1 MNINNLTSL
10 MPNMAGSISESTETS
25 NGKSFFESLMNCR
38 EEKVDKHKV
47 FVKEK
52 DKDKITEDVV
62 ENINKAVNEIEDG
75 SKEEII
81 EEIMALLQ
89 TLNIPIVD
97 NTNLPIIIDLDFTN
111 ILEEIG
117 VKLIE
122 DVALEANTESLQFI
136 EIDENKIEN
145 KIEDNIDKLLSYL
158 SDKDGNVIKKEKFI
172 ELINTTTAQESKDEV
187 AGIDM
192 VKMVFNID
200 SSNGKENSED
210 DILAKLLSLE
220 DYELNKTEVTDGE
233 DYISESVD
241 IFTDVLNGKN
251 ISSKPSINE
260 SNPKIILKKTLSTD
274 VDLEENGELLQ
285 FIKIGDNKTE
295 DNIDSHK
302 GKENSE
308 DDILAKLLSLED
320 YELSK
325 TEVVD
330 GEDYIAEDIA
340 IFADMLNSKNSS
352 IEASINESNPV
363 TVSKETVSTDVVTN
377 IKFMM
382 KNEIQQLTV
391 KVYPKELGE
400 ITIKLLSEDGIM
412 KANIKSTS
420 KETYMLLNSNMDEI
434 KKYLSSENIAI
445 KEVNIELYSDD
456 TTYYSGQG
464 FESQF
469 QDENQQGSYFGE
481 ESKIINIKEEK
492 EKEVLSEI
500 SNVNLLA

>member
-10 MPNMAGSISESTETS
+10 MPNMAGSTSESTETS

-200 SSNGKENSED
+200 SSNGKKNLEN
-210 DILAKLLSLE
+210 DILAKLFSLE
-220 DYELNKTEVTDGE
+220 KHELIKTEVTDGE

-352 IEASINESNPV
+352 IEATINESNPV

-420 KETYMLLNSNMDEI
+420 KETYMLLNSNIDEI
-434 KKYLSSENIAI
+434 KKYLSSENI
-445 KEVNIELYSDD
+445 
-456 TTYYSGQG
+456 
-464 FESQF
+464 
-469 QDENQQGSYFGE
+469 
-481 ESKIINIKEEK
+481 
-492 EKEVLSEI
+492 EI
-500 SNVNLLA
+500 GRAHV

>member
-200 SSNGKENSED
+200 SSNGKKNLEN
-210 DILAKLLSLE
+210 DILAKLFSLE
-220 DYELNKTEVTDGE
+220 KHELIKTEVTDGE

>member
-1 MNINNLTSL
+1 M
-10 MPNMAGSISESTETS
+10 
-25 NGKSFFESLMNCR
+25 
-38 EEKVDKHKV
+38 
-47 FVKEK
+47 
-52 DKDKITEDVV
+52 
-62 ENINKAVNEIEDG
+62 VN
-75 SKEEII
+75 
-81 EEIMALLQ
+81 
-89 TLNIPIVD
+89 
-97 NTNLPIIIDLDFTN
+97 
-111 ILEEIG
+111 
-117 VKLIE
+117 
-122 DVALEANTESLQFI
+122 
-136 EIDENKIEN
+136 
-145 KIEDNIDKLLSYL
+145 
-158 SDKDGNVIKKEKFI
+158 
-172 ELINTTTAQESKDEV
+172 
-187 AGIDM
+187 
-192 VKMVFNID
+192 MVFNID
-200 SSNGKENSED
+200 SSN
-210 DILAKLLSLE
+210 
-220 DYELNKTEVTDGE
+220 
-233 DYISESVD
+233 
-241 IFTDVLNGKN
+241 
-251 ISSKPSINE
+251 
-260 SNPKIILKKTLSTD
+260 
-274 VDLEENGELLQ
+274 
-285 FIKIGDNKTE
+285 
-295 DNIDSHK
+295 

-420 KETYMLLNSNMDEI
+420 KETYMLLNSNIDEI

>member
-25 NGKSFFESLMNCR
+25 NGKSFFFFFLNCR

-172 ELINTTTAQESKDEV
+172 ELINTTTAQESKDEA

-200 SSNGKENSED
+200 SSN
-210 DILAKLLSLE
+210 
-220 DYELNKTEVTDGE
+220 
-233 DYISESVD
+233 
-241 IFTDVLNGKN
+241 
-251 ISSKPSINE
+251 
-260 SNPKIILKKTLSTD
+260 
-274 VDLEENGELLQ
+274 
-285 FIKIGDNKTE
+285 
-295 DNIDSHK
+295 

-420 KETYMLLNSNMDEI
+420 KETYMLLNSNIDEI

>member
-220 DYELNKTEVTDGE
+220 DYEL
-233 DYISESVD
+233 
-241 IFTDVLNGKN
+241 
-251 ISSKPSINE
+251 
-260 SNPKIILKKTLSTD
+260 
-274 VDLEENGELLQ
+274 
-285 FIKIGDNKTE
+285 
-295 DNIDSHK
+295 
-302 GKENSE
+302 
-308 DDILAKLLSLED
+308 
-320 YELSK
+320 SK

-464 FESQF
+464 FENQF

>member
-172 ELINTTTAQESKDEV
+172 ELINTTTAQESKDEA

-192 VKMVFNID
+192 VNMVFNID
-200 SSNGKENSED
+200 SSN
-210 DILAKLLSLE
+210 
-220 DYELNKTEVTDGE
+220 
-233 DYISESVD
+233 
-241 IFTDVLNGKN
+241 
-251 ISSKPSINE
+251 
-260 SNPKIILKKTLSTD
+260 
-274 VDLEENGELLQ
+274 
-285 FIKIGDNKTE
+285 
-295 DNIDSHK
+295 

-420 KETYMLLNSNMDEI
+420 KETYMLLNSNIDEI

>member
-187 AGIDM
+187 AGVDM

-200 SSNGKENSED
+200 SSNGKKNLEN
-210 DILAKLLSLE
+210 DILAKLFSLE
-220 DYELNKTEVTDGE
+220 KHELIKTEVTDGE

-420 KETYMLLNSNMDEI
+420 KETYMLLNSNIDEI

-464 FESQF
+464 FENQF

>member
-220 DYELNKTEVTDGE
+220 DYEL
-233 DYISESVD
+233 
-241 IFTDVLNGKN
+241 
-251 ISSKPSINE
+251 
-260 SNPKIILKKTLSTD
+260 
-274 VDLEENGELLQ
+274 
-285 FIKIGDNKTE
+285 
-295 DNIDSHK
+295 
-302 GKENSE
+302 
-308 DDILAKLLSLED
+308 
-320 YELSK
+320 SK

-420 KETYMLLNSNMDEI
+420 KETYMLLNSNIDEI

>member
-1 MNINNLTSL
+1 

-220 DYELNKTEVTDGE
+220 DYEL
-233 DYISESVD
+233 
-241 IFTDVLNGKN
+241 
-251 ISSKPSINE
+251 
-260 SNPKIILKKTLSTD
+260 
-274 VDLEENGELLQ
+274 
-285 FIKIGDNKTE
+285 
-295 DNIDSHK
+295 
-302 GKENSE
+302 
-308 DDILAKLLSLED
+308 
-320 YELSK
+320 SK

-352 IEASINESNPV
+352 IEAPINESNPV

-420 KETYMLLNSNMDEI
+420 KETYMLLNSNIDEI